1 MVVDFASIG
10 ELQKLWTQH
19 YTVEAAENSRRT
31 VKYQI
36 VKYVEDRNADDIN
49 RGDYD
54 CFVSVKDIINH
65 LTKNYG
71 SSITSLFIGIMGSLA
86 TPPPETVTWII
97 ATCIQELVDDQHLL
111 YIYDRQRVRSRIAE
125 LVRYLSYLKQRF
137 DEDYTVS
144 PGLTQVV
151 KLEVKN
157 RLRPR
162 RDIPLIQAIRK
173 LSVVKN
179 VTQIDE
185 NIQPLIQKN
194 SRNSLI
200 LFQSMVENRFDAKH
214 TEIKLSSFQL
224 RGFQELFRA
233 AVSREFSSES
243 LSYIIQSSTGS
254 GKTEAFL
261 FPILLYTLLT
271 QERRGTKAILVYPRI
286 DLCNDQL
293 QRLIEYVY
301 AVNATIRYPIR
312 IGIHHGKV
320 DDLSL
325 KCPHRGCNGS
335 LQINPNGFV
344 CCNDA
349 THMVDFVVKKYS
361 SADIIITT
369 PDSLHRRLMD
379 REGKNHI
386 WTKQMHPKYI
396 VFDEAHIYTN
406 QSGMH
411 VANIVRRLRHKIRH
425 SGGSEPIFV
434 ASSATVGKPEEFC
447 CKLFSTEGAE
457 IIRPNETEL
466 EEMGREYIVFVKA
479 THPRKVLL
487 NSETLEEEQ
496 TRYTIATN
504 LSAMIQTA
512 FCFFHTMLK
521 TSEKN
526 RIIGFVD
533 SIDIIKRLGDKLC
546 DAEWNQRLY
555 QLRTP
560 DARLDTSRNNQCP
573 HAECRFLPPNPYI
586 NRCQTYL
593 DGECWWVM
601 QETDD
606 RPMNIQIH
614 KSGTTQ
620 DCTGKKPG
628 SDEWDM
634 MITTSSLEVGFD
646 HPGIIGTFQ
655 YMAPMNIPGFIQRIG
670 RGGRSPTDMPIAVVV
685 LGSRPSD
692 NFYFHHTSIL
702 TNPHDSKLEIPL
714 DPENRYIKAMHITSF
729 IYDYISTR
737 YPREVLDMVYYQ
749 VDTEETLDIIERT
762 EDNLLVDICQTFNL
776 QYDVAKQELHEIKQ
790 YFASC
795 SEPLMVE
802 DPQSKYYCMVGYRKN
817 KTTINEIIDRLSR
830 ISYSLEGN

>member
-1 MVVDFASIG
+1 MEG
-10 ELQKLWTQH
+10 LQKLWIHPCTP
-19 YTVEAAENSRRT
+19 EAAENNREA

-36 VKYVEDRNADDIN
+36 AKYVEDRNADDIN

-54 CFVSVKDIINH
+54 CFVSLKDIIKH
-65 LTKNYG
+65 LTKNHG
-71 SSITSLFIGIMGSLA
+71 SLITSLFIGMKGSQTA
-86 TPPPETVTWII
+86 PSPETTTWII
-97 ATCIQELVDDQHLL
+97 ATCVQELVDEQYLL

-144 PGLTQVV
+144 PGLAHMV
-151 KLEVKN
+151 KLEVKS

-162 RDIPLIQAIRK
+162 RDIPLVQAIRT
-173 LSVVKN
+173 LSAVKN
-179 VTQIDE
+179 AVQIDE
-185 NIQPLIQKN
+185 NIRPFLQKN
-194 SRNSLI
+194 SRDSLI
-200 LFQSMVENRFDAKH
+200 SFQSMVENRFGKKH
-214 TEIKLSSFQL
+214 KDINLSSFQL
-224 RGFQELFRA
+224 RGFQELFQA
-233 AVSREFSSES
+233 AVSKDFSSET

-261 FPILLYTLLT
+261 FPILLYALLT
-271 QERRGTKAILVYPRI
+271 QEKRGTKAILVYPRI

-301 AVNATIRYPIR
+301 AVNATLRNPIR
-312 IGIHHGKV
+312 IGIHHGKTEN
-320 DDLSL
+320 LPL
-325 KCPHRGCNGS
+325 KCPHQGCSGS
-335 LQINPNGFV
+335 LQASPNGFV
-344 CCNDA
+344 CCDDV
-349 THMVDFVVKKYS
+349 THTVNFVVKKTAT
-361 SADIIITT
+361 ADIIITT

-379 REGKNHI
+379 REGKLNI
-386 WTKQMHPKYI
+386 WNKQMLPKYI

-411 VANIVRRLRHKIRH
+411 VANIVRRLHHKIRH
-425 SGGSEPIFV
+425 SGGSEPIFI
-434 ASSATVGKPEEFC
+434 ASSATVGKPKEFC
-447 CKLFSTEGAE
+447 CKLFSTEDAKVICPDE
-457 IIRPNETEL
+457 VEL

-479 THPRKVLL
+479 THPRKILL
-487 NSETLEEEQ
+487 NPEATQEEQ
-496 TRYTIATN
+496 INYTIATN

-533 SIDIIKRLGDKLC
+533 SIDIIKRLGEKLC
-546 DAEWNQRLY
+546 DAERNRHLY

-560 DARLDTSRNNQCP
+560 DARLETSRNRQCP
-573 HAECRFLPPNPYI
+573 HVECESLPPNPYI

-620 DCTGKKPG
+620 DCAGRQPD
-628 SDEWDM
+628 SEEWDM
-634 MITTSSLEVGFD
+634 MITTSALEVGFD

-670 RGGRSPTDMPIAVVV
+670 RGGRSPVDMPIAVVV
-685 LGSRPSD
+685 LGSRPID
-692 NFYFHHTSIL
+692 NFYFHHTSLL

-714 DPENRYIKAMHITSF
+714 DPENRYIKAMHLTSF

-737 YPREVLDMVYYQ
+737 YATEVLEQVYYQ
-749 VDTEETLDIIERT
+749 VDTEETLSLIEQT
-762 EDNLLVDICQTFNL
+762 EENILTDICQTFNL
-776 QYDVAKQELHEIKQ
+776 QYDEARQELRKVKQ

-795 SEPLMVE
+795 SEPLRVE
-802 DPQSKYYCMVGYRKN
+802 DPTSKYYCTVRYLKN
-817 KTTINEIIDRLSR
+817 KTTVDDIIDRLNR
-830 ISYSLEGN
+830 IAYSLEGN

>member
-1 MVVDFASIG
+1 VDFASMEG
-10 ELQKLWTQH
+10 LQKLWIHPCTP
-19 YTVEAAENSRRT
+19 EAAENNREA

-36 VKYVEDRNADDIN
+36 AKYVEDRNADDIN

-54 CFVSVKDIINH
+54 CFVSLKDIIKH
-65 LTKNYG
+65 LTKNHG
-71 SSITSLFIGIMGSLA
+71 SLITSLFIGMKGSQTA
-86 TPPPETVTWII
+86 PSPETTTWII
-97 ATCIQELVDDQHLL
+97 ATCVQELVDEQYLL

-144 PGLTQVV
+144 PGLAHMV
-151 KLEVKN
+151 KLEVKS

-162 RDIPLIQAIRK
+162 RDIPLVQAIRT
-173 LSVVKN
+173 LSAVKN
-179 VTQIDE
+179 AVQIDE
-185 NIQPLIQKN
+185 NIRPFLQKN
-194 SRNSLI
+194 SRDSLI
-200 LFQSMVENRFDAKH
+200 SFQSMVENRFGKKH
-214 TEIKLSSFQL
+214 KDINLSSFQL
-224 RGFQELFRA
+224 RGFQELFQA
-233 AVSREFSSES
+233 AVSKDFSSET

-261 FPILLYTLLT
+261 FPILLYALLT
-271 QERRGTKAILVYPRI
+271 QEKRGTKAILVYPRI

-301 AVNATIRYPIR
+301 AVNATLRNPIR
-312 IGIHHGKV
+312 IGIHHGKTEN
-320 DDLSL
+320 LPL
-325 KCPHRGCNGS
+325 KCPHQGCSGS
-335 LQINPNGFV
+335 LQASPNGFV
-344 CCNDA
+344 CCDDV
-349 THMVDFVVKKYS
+349 THTVNFVVKKTAT
-361 SADIIITT
+361 ADIIITT

-379 REGKNHI
+379 REGKLNI
-386 WTKQMHPKYI
+386 WNKQRLPKYI

-411 VANIVRRLRHKIRH
+411 VANIVRRLHHKIRH
-425 SGGSEPIFV
+425 SGGSEPIFI
-434 ASSATVGKPEEFC
+434 ASSATVGKPKEFC
-447 CKLFSTEGAE
+447 CKLFSTEDAKVICPDE
-457 IIRPNETEL
+457 VEL

-479 THPRKVLL
+479 THPRKILL
-487 NSETLEEEQ
+487 NPEATQEEQ
-496 TRYTIATN
+496 INYTIATN

-533 SIDIIKRLGDKLC
+533 SIDIIKRLGEKLC
-546 DAEWNQRLY
+546 DAERNRHLY

-560 DARLDTSRNNQCP
+560 DARLETSRNRQCP
-573 HAECRFLPPNPYI
+573 HVECESLPPNPYI

-620 DCTGKKPG
+620 DCAGRQPD
-628 SDEWDM
+628 SEEWDM
-634 MITTSSLEVGFD
+634 MITTSALEVGFD

-670 RGGRSPTDMPIAVVV
+670 RGGRSPVDMPIAVVV
-685 LGSRPSD
+685 LGSRPID
-692 NFYFHHTSIL
+692 NFYFHHTSLL

-714 DPENRYIKAMHITSF
+714 DPENRYIKAMHLTSF

-737 YPREVLDMVYYQ
+737 YATEVLEQVYYQ
-749 VDTEETLDIIERT
+749 VDTEETLSLIEQT
-762 EDNLLVDICQTFNL
+762 EENILTDICQTFNL
-776 QYDVAKQELHEIKQ
+776 QYDEARQELRKVKQ

-795 SEPLMVE
+795 SEPLRVE
-802 DPQSKYYCMVGYRKN
+802 DPTSKYYCTVRYLKN
-817 KTTINEIIDRLSR
+817 KNDGR
-830 ISYSLEGN
+830 

>member
-1 MVVDFASIG
+1 MDFASIE
-10 ELQKLWTQH
+10 ELQKLWTH
-19 YTVEAAENSRRT
+19 PCTPEAVESNKEA

-36 VKYVEDRNADDIN
+36 LKYIEDRNADDIN

-54 CFVSVKDIINH
+54 CFVSLKDIVNH
-65 LTKNYG
+65 LTDNHG
-71 SSITSLFIGIMGSLA
+71 SLITSLFIGMKGSPT
-86 TPPPETVTWII
+86 TPSPETVTWII
-97 ATCIQELVDDQHLL
+97 VTCVQELVDEQYLL

-137 DEDYTVS
+137 DEDYTAS
-144 PGLTQVV
+144 PGLAHMV
-151 KLEVKN
+151 KLEVKS

-162 RDIPLIQAIRK
+162 RDIPLMQAIRT
-173 LSVVKN
+173 LSAVKN
-179 VTQIDE
+179 AIQIDE
-185 NIQPLIQKN
+185 NIRPFLQKN
-194 SRNSLI
+194 SRDSLI
-200 LFQSMVENRFDAKH
+200 SFQSMVENRFGKKH
-214 TEIKLSSFQL
+214 KEIDLSSFQL
-224 RGFQELFRA
+224 RGFQELFQA
-233 AVSREFSSES
+233 AISKDFSSET

-261 FPILLYTLLT
+261 FPILLYALLT
-271 QERRGTKAILVYPRI
+271 QEKRGTKAILVYPRI

-301 AVNATIRYPIR
+301 AVNTTLRNPIR
-312 IGIHHGKV
+312 IGIHHGKTE
-320 DDLSL
+320 DLPL
-325 KCPHRGCNGS
+325 KCPHQGCNGS
-335 LQINPNGFV
+335 LQAGPNGFV
-344 CCNDA
+344 CCDDA
-349 THMVDFVVKKYS
+349 THTVSFVVKKTAT
-361 SADIIITT
+361 ADIIITT

-379 REGKNHI
+379 REGKLNI
-386 WTKQMHPKYI
+386 WNKQMLPKYI

-425 SGGSEPIFV
+425 SSGSEPIFI
-434 ASSATVGKPEEFC
+434 ASSATVGKPKGFC
-447 CKLFSTEGAE
+447 CNLFSTEDAKV
-457 IIRPNETEL
+457 ICPNEVEL

-479 THPRKVLL
+479 THPRKILL
-487 NSETLEEEQ
+487 SPEASQEEQ
-496 TRYTIATN
+496 TNYTIATN
-504 LSAMIQTA
+504 LSTMIQTA

-533 SIDIIKRLGDKLC
+533 SIDIIKRLGEKLC
-546 DAEWNQRLY
+546 DAERNRRLY

-560 DARLDTSRNNQCP
+560 DARLETSLNRQCP
-573 HAECRFLPPNPYI
+573 HVECGSLPPNPYI

-601 QETDD
+601 QETDG

-620 DCTGKKPG
+620 DCAGGQP
-628 SDEWDM
+628 SSEEWDM
-634 MITTSSLEVGFD
+634 MITTSALEVGFD

-670 RGGRSPTDMPIAVVV
+670 RGGRSPADMPIAVVV
-685 LGSRPSD
+685 LGSRPID
-692 NFYFHHTSIL
+692 NFYFHHTSFL

-714 DPENRYIKAMHITSF
+714 DPENRYIKAMHLTSF

-737 YPREVLDMVYYQ
+737 YANEVLDQVYYQ
-749 VDTEETLDIIERT
+749 VDTEETLSLIEQT
-762 EDNLLVDICQTFNL
+762 EENLLTDICQTFNL
-776 QYDVAKQELHEIKQ
+776 RYDVAKQELHMVKQ

-795 SEPLMVE
+795 SEPLRVE
-802 DPQSKYYCMVGYRKN
+802 DPTSKYYCTVRYLKN
-817 KTTINEIIDRLSR
+817 KTTVDDIIDRLNR
-830 ISYSLEGN
+830 IAYNLEEN

>member
-1 MVVDFASIG
+1 MEG
-10 ELQKLWTQH
+10 LQKLWIHPCTP
-19 YTVEAAENSRRT
+19 EAAENNREA

-36 VKYVEDRNADDIN
+36 AKYVEDRNADDIN

-54 CFVSVKDIINH
+54 CFVSLKDIIKH
-65 LTKNYG
+65 LTKNHG
-71 SSITSLFIGIMGSLA
+71 SLITSLFIGMKGSQTA
-86 TPPPETVTWII
+86 PSPETTTWII
-97 ATCIQELVDDQHLL
+97 ATCVQELVDEQYLL

-144 PGLTQVV
+144 PGLAHMV
-151 KLEVKN
+151 KLEVKS

-162 RDIPLIQAIRK
+162 RDIPLVQAIRT
-173 LSVVKN
+173 LSAVKN
-179 VTQIDE
+179 AVQIDE
-185 NIQPLIQKN
+185 NIRPFLQKN
-194 SRNSLI
+194 SRDSLI
-200 LFQSMVENRFDAKH
+200 SFQSMVENRFGKKH
-214 TEIKLSSFQL
+214 KDINLSSFQL
-224 RGFQELFRA
+224 RGFQELFQA
-233 AVSREFSSES
+233 AVSKDFSSET

-261 FPILLYTLLT
+261 FPILLYALLT
-271 QERRGTKAILVYPRI
+271 QEKRGTKAILVYPRI

-301 AVNATIRYPIR
+301 AVNATLRNPIR
-312 IGIHHGKV
+312 IGIHHGKTEN
-320 DDLSL
+320 LPL
-325 KCPHRGCNGS
+325 KCPHQGCSGS
-335 LQINPNGFV
+335 LQASPNGFV
-344 CCNDA
+344 CCDDV
-349 THMVDFVVKKYS
+349 THTVNFVVKKTAT
-361 SADIIITT
+361 ADIIITT

-379 REGKNHI
+379 REGKLNI
-386 WTKQMHPKYI
+386 WNKQRLPKYI

-411 VANIVRRLRHKIRH
+411 VANIVRRLHHKIRH
-425 SGGSEPIFV
+425 SGGSEPIFI
-434 ASSATVGKPEEFC
+434 ASSATVGKPKEFC
-447 CKLFSTEGAE
+447 CKLFSTEDAKVICPDE
-457 IIRPNETEL
+457 VEL

-479 THPRKVLL
+479 THPRKILL
-487 NSETLEEEQ
+487 NPEATQEEQ
-496 TRYTIATN
+496 INYTIATN

-533 SIDIIKRLGDKLC
+533 SIDIIKRLGEKLC
-546 DAEWNQRLY
+546 DAERNRHLY

-560 DARLDTSRNNQCP
+560 DARLETSRNRQCP
-573 HAECRFLPPNPYI
+573 HVECESLPPNPYI

-620 DCTGKKPG
+620 DCAGRQPD
-628 SDEWDM
+628 SEEWDM
-634 MITTSSLEVGFD
+634 MITTSALEVGFD

-670 RGGRSPTDMPIAVVV
+670 RGGRSPVDMPIAVVV
-685 LGSRPSD
+685 LGSRPID
-692 NFYFHHTSIL
+692 NFYFHHTSLL

-714 DPENRYIKAMHITSF
+714 DPENRYIKAMHLTSF

-737 YPREVLDMVYYQ
+737 YATEVLEQVYYQ
-749 VDTEETLDIIERT
+749 VDTEETLSLIEQT
-762 EDNLLVDICQTFNL
+762 EENILTDICQTFNL
-776 QYDVAKQELHEIKQ
+776 QYDEARQELRKVKQ

-795 SEPLMVE
+795 SEPLRVE
-802 DPQSKYYCMVGYRKN
+802 DPTSKYYCTVRYLKN
-817 KTTINEIIDRLSR
+817 KTTVDDIIDRLNR
-830 ISYSLEGN
+830 IAYSLEGN

>member
-1 MVVDFASIG
+1 VNFASIE
-10 ELQKLWTQH
+10 ELQKLWTH
-19 YTVEAAENSRRT
+19 PCTPEVENSKEA

-54 CFVSVKDIINH
+54 CFVSLKDIINH
-65 LTKNYG
+65 LTKNHG
-71 SSITSLFIGIMGSLA
+71 SLIISLFIGMKGSLTA
-86 TPPPETVTWII
+86 PSPEMVTWII
-97 ATCIQELVDDQHLL
+97 ATCIQELVDDQYLL

-137 DEDYTVS
+137 DEDYTAS
-144 PGLTQVV
+144 PGLAHMV
-151 KLEVKN
+151 KLEVKS

-162 RDIPLIQAIRK
+162 RDIPLMQAIRK
-173 LSVVKN
+173 LSAVKN
-179 VTQIDE
+179 AIPINEDIRPFLQD
-185 NIQPLIQKN
+185 N

-200 LFQSMVENRFDAKH
+200 WFRSMVEHRFDKDH

-224 RGFQELFRA
+224 KGFQILFQA
-233 AVSREFSSES
+233 AISREFSSES

-301 AVNATIRYPIR
+301 AVNTTIKRPIR

-320 DDLSL
+320 DDLPL
-325 KCPHRGCNGS
+325 TCPHQGCSGS
-335 LQINPNGFV
+335 LQVGPNGFI
-344 CCNDA
+344 CREDA
-349 THMVDFVVKKYS
+349 THTVDFVVKKNS
-361 SADIIITT
+361 MADIIITT

-379 REGKNHI
+379 REGKLNI
-386 WTKQMHPKYI
+386 WNKQMLPKYI

-425 SGGSEPIFV
+425 SGGSEPVFI

-447 CKLFSTEGAE
+447 CKLFSTENANVICPSE
-457 IIRPNETEL
+457 VEL
-466 EEMGREYIVFVKA
+466 EEIGREYIIFVKA
-479 THPRKVLL
+479 THPRKILL
-487 NSETLEEEQ
+487 SSEATGEVQ
-496 TRYTIATN
+496 TSYTIATN

-521 TSEKN
+521 TNEKN

-533 SIDIIKRLGDKLC
+533 SIDIIKRLGEKLC
-546 DAEWNQRLY
+546 DAERNRRLY
-555 QLRTP
+555 QLRIP
-560 DARLDTSRNNQCP
+560 DARLDTDRNHQCA
-573 HAECRFLPPNPYI
+573 HVECGSLPPNPYI

-620 DCTGKKPG
+620 DCAGGQPS

-634 MITTSSLEVGFD
+634 MITTSALEVGFD
-646 HPGIIGTFQ
+646 HPSIIGTFQ

-670 RGGRSPTDMPIAVVV
+670 RGGRSPADMPIAVVV
-685 LGSRPSD
+685 LGSRPID
-692 NFYFHHTSIL
+692 NFYFHHTSFL

-714 DPENRYIKAMHITSF
+714 DPENRYIKAMHVTSF

-737 YPREVLDMVYYQ
+737 YASEVLEQVYYQ
-749 VDTEETLDIIERT
+749 VDTEETLSLIEQT
-762 EDNLLVDICQTFNL
+762 EENLLTDICQTFNL

-795 SEPLMVE
+795 SELLRVE
-802 DPQSKYYCMVGYRKN
+802 DPTTKYYCMVRYLKN
-817 KTTINEIIDRLSR
+817 KTTVDEIIDRLNR
-830 ISYSLEGN
+830 ISYSLEEN

>member
-1 MVVDFASIG
+1 MDFASIG
-10 ELQKLWTQH
+10 ELQKLWTHQC
-19 YTVEAAENSRRT
+19 TSGAARNSREA

-54 CFVSVKDIINH
+54 CFVSVKAIINH
-65 LTKNYG
+65 LVHNHG
-71 SSITSLFIGIMGSLA
+71 SLTTSLFIDMNGSPA
-86 TPPPETVTWII
+86 TPSPEAVTWII
-97 ATCIQELVDDQHLL
+97 TTCIQELVDDQYLL

-137 DEDYTVS
+137 DEDYTSS
-144 PGLTQVV
+144 PGLAHMV
-151 KLEVKN
+151 KLEVKD

-162 RDIPLIQAIRK
+162 RDIPLMQAIRT
-173 LSVVKN
+173 LSTVKN
-179 VTQIDE
+179 VIQIDE
-185 NIQPLIQKN
+185 NIRPFLSQNL
-194 SRNSLI
+194 RDSLI
-200 LFQSMVENRFDAKH
+200 WFRTMVESRFARRH
-214 TEIKLSSFQL
+214 TEIELSSFQL
-224 RGFQELFRA
+224 RGFQTLFQA
-233 AVSREFSSES
+233 AISREFSSES

-261 FPILLYTLLT
+261 FPILLYTLMT

-301 AVNATIRYPIR
+301 AVNATIKRPIQ

-320 DDLSL
+320 DDLPL
-325 KCPHRGCNGS
+325 TCPHRGCNGS
-335 LQINPNGFV
+335 LQASPNGFI
-344 CCNDA
+344 CCDDA
-349 THMVDFVVKKYS
+349 THTVDFVVNKYRM
-361 SADIIITT
+361 ADIIITT

-379 REGKNHI
+379 REGKNNI
-386 WTKQMHPKYI
+386 WNKQILPKYI

-411 VANIVRRLRHKIRH
+411 VANVVRRLRHKIRH
-425 SGGSEPIFV
+425 SGGSEPVFI
-434 ASSATVGKPEEFC
+434 ASSATVGKPKEFC
-447 CKLFSTEGAE
+447 CKLFSTEDAN
-457 IIRPNETEL
+457 IICPEETEL
-466 EEMGREYIVFVKA
+466 EEIGREYIIFVKA
-479 THPRKVLL
+479 THPRKILL
-487 NSETLEEEQ
+487 NPEATQEEQ
-496 TRYTIATN
+496 ASYTIATN

-533 SIDIIKRLGDKLC
+533 SIDIIKRLGEKLC
-546 DAEWNQRLY
+546 DAERNRRLY

-560 DARLDTSRNNQCP
+560 DARLETSRNPQCP
-573 HAECRFLPPNPYI
+573 YLECRSLPPNPYI

-601 QETDD
+601 QETDV

-620 DCTGKKPG
+620 DCAGRPSG

-634 MITTSSLEVGFD
+634 MITTSALEVGFD
-646 HPGIIGTFQ
+646 HPSIIGTFQ

-670 RGGRSPTDMPIAVVV
+670 RGGRSPADMPIAVVV
-685 LGSRPSD
+685 LGSRPID

-737 YPREVLDMVYYQ
+737 YKSDVLEQVYYQ
-749 VDTEETLDIIERT
+749 VDTEETHNLIEQT
-762 EDNLLVDICQTFNL
+762 EGNLLIDLCQTFNL

-795 SEPLMVE
+795 SEPLRVE
-802 DPQSKYYCMVGYRKN
+802 DPTSKYYCMVRYLKN
-817 KTTINEIIDRLSR
+817 KTTIDEIIDRLSR